1 MRLRKY
7 LFAGLAGTSLALA
20 GAGVAVVAKPT
31 EAGVPPPPATAAAP
45 SPELIARGEYIARL
59 GDCVACHTAPGGQ
72 PMAGGLELKT
82 PFGALYSTNI
92 TPDARTGIGNYSFEQ
107 FDRAVRRGVAAD
119 GHNLYSA
126 MPYPSYARI
135 AEEDMHA
142 LYAYLTKGLAP
153 VEKENRPSAMKWP
166 FSMRWGLSL
175 WNWAF
180 FDGKPFQPDPARDAA
195 WNRGAYLVQGL
206 GHCGACHTPR
216 GFAFQEQSISHEGG
230 NGRSYLAERRSNPGA
245 PRACGTSGRF
255 PTRCRCSRR
264 ARTAT
269 VRWPGTWWR

>member
-1 MRLRKY
+1 VRRTLMRLRKH

-20 GAGVAVVAKPT
+20 GAVATVVAKPT
-31 EAGVPPPPATAAAP
+31 EAGVAPSPTTAAAP

-59 GDCVACHTAPGGQ
+59 GDCVACHTAPGGR

-107 FDRAVRRGVAAD
+107 FDRALRRGVAAD

-153 VEKENRPSAMKWP
+153 VEQEN
-166 FSMRWGLSL
+166 
-175 WNWAF
+175 
-180 FDGKPFQPDPARDAA
+180 
-195 WNRGAYLVQGL
+195 
-206 GHCGACHTPR
+206 
-216 GFAFQEQSISHEGG
+216 
-230 NGRSYLAERRSNPGA
+230 
-245 PRACGTSGRF
+245 
-255 PTRCRCSRR
+255 
-264 ARTAT
+264 
-269 VRWPGTWWR
+269 